1 MSTGSTTLPE
11 NGSPDAAAPRRRLPR
26 LRDARIRSKLALIL
40 VVPIAAVLALA
51 TVRLVDVGSGAY
63 DANQVRSLTTLSSNV
78 SDLTHYLHKERM
90 AAARYLASP
99 TSSRDPYNAQV
110 AVTDGRIT
118 RYSTARAELDDLP
131 AAVQAQLQR
140 IDNHLQTMEATRSEV
155 IERSQMDVAEA
166 VLRYGVI
173 ITDLVAYG
181 DVLGQFAGDGPV
193 ADGLRA
199 GSAFARA
206 KAGTAEQEAVA
217 FATRVSGEQSDE
229 ESSAFVA
236 TQTSQ
241 QEALLSFFL
250 SANPT
255 QRALVERTVTGDAVL
270 LADQVSSELG
280 RSDEAAA
287 SVTAEAASHA
297 IGAVVDLMRWAE
309 QRLEAQLLAD
319 ADAAS
324 SAVAR
329 QAAIEAF
336 LVLLTLVAAVVLA
349 IVLARSLNSSLR
361 RLREGALAVANRDLP
376 DAVARLR
383 DVRNLGDGGAGDIV
397 RQVRDPIQLNT
408 RDEIGQVAQAFNV
421 VHKEAVRI
429 AAEQAALRT
438 SVSAMFLNLARRSQ
452 SLVDRMIGELDQ
464 IERGEEDPK
473 RLAQLFELDHLATR
487 MRRNDEN
494 LLVLAGADSS
504 APRREDALLVDAL
517 RAAQSEVELYNRV
530 EFGTV
535 DTDISITALAVN
547 DVVRLIA
554 ELLDNAT
561 RFSPPNTVVVADG
574 RRIRDYVVVQIE
586 DRGLGMSEQ
595 QMNTLNGRLAQPP
608 GVDVAA
614 FRLMGLAVVGRLA
627 SRYGI
632 RVELRA
638 NIEGG
643 TVAQVILP
651 STIVVL
657 PNRPIEPVR
666 PQRPQALDSGPSR
679 GSWGEPIGALR
690 AGSATATLPAIAP
703 ESWQSRSEQ
712 SSDDRLVRAADTQST
727 PLVPARPA
735 SAPPALAPSALAPS
749 ALAPPAAPAPAAS
762 VPLQAVAAPAE
773 TADAA
778 QTVVTLPALPTRTPQ
793 SALADTTTFE
803 AFPATTGTP
812 TMAYPTLQAAPV
824 VGFVNPDGSTVPAP
838 TRPVSP
844 NPSGWGAAL
853 AAMPSPPPPPAPAPV
868 QERADSPIFREM
880 QASWFRGHDGS
891 EPEEWSM
898 PTAGYAP
905 PPSPVPGAGAPVA
918 PTGQLAGTPSPTTAE
933 QGEADA
939 AGQPGPAVA
948 DDSGAGTAAATR
960 DAAPAPDEVQASP
973 AAAPHPAPSVPVT
986 PASPPP
992 ARPVPT
998 EEPAAPTTTPAETPA
1013 PAPTPVPA
1021 PAAAASAGDGRG
1033 DDDGSATGSRPTVP
1047 RPRKSPEDAWRTAA
1061 DEGWHR
1067 ALAAA
1072 APDSAGTTR
1081 SGLPKR
1087 VPQAQLVPGGVQSGG
1102 ARDQTRRTPDEV
1114 RGLLSAYH
1122 RGVQRGRTAGSVE
1135 AASSVPAPKEND
1147 Q

>member
-1 MSTGSTTLPE
+1 VSTGSTTLPE

-51 TVRLVDVGSGAY
+51 TVRLVDVGTRAY
-63 DANQVRSLTTLSSNV
+63 DADQVQSLTALSADV
-78 SDLTHYLHKERM
+78 SDLTQYLHKERM
-90 AAARYLASP
+90 AAARYLAAP
-99 TSSRDPYNAQV
+99 ATAPAAYNTQV
-110 AVTDGRIT
+110 TVTDARIEKY
-118 RYSTARAELDDLP
+118 RTARQGLQDLP
-131 AAVQAQLQR
+131 GAVQAQLQR
-140 IDNHLQTMEATRSEV
+140 VDNHLQTMDGTRKEV
-155 IERSQMDVAEA
+155 LDREKMDVSEA

-181 DVLGQFAGDGPV
+181 EVLGQYAGDGPV

-217 FATRVSGEQSDE
+217 FATQTADDRSDE

-241 QEALLSFFL
+241 QEALLAFFL
-250 SANPT
+250 SASPA
-255 QRALVERTVTGDAVL
+255 QRSLVDSTVTGDAVI
-270 LADQVSSELG
+270 LADQVSTELSRSGEGEAPSE
-280 RSDEAAA
+280 
-287 SVTAEAASHA
+287 VTAEEAANA

-309 QRLEAQLLAD
+309 VQLEGRLLAD
-319 ADAAS
+319 AADAS
-324 SAVAR
+324 SSVSR
-329 QAAIEAF
+329 QAAVEAI
-336 LVLLTLVAAVVLA
+336 LVLLTLIVA
-349 IVLARSLNSSLR
+349 IVLTILLARSLNSSLR

-383 DVRNLGDGGAGDIV
+383 DVRNLGDGAAGDIV
-397 RQVRDPIQLNT
+397 RQVRDPIQLNS

-530 EFGTV
+530 EFGTI

-574 RRIRDYVVVQIE
+574 RRIRDYVVVQVE
-586 DRGLGMSEQ
+586 DRGLGMSEE
-595 QMNTLNGRLAQPP
+595 QMDGLNRRLAQPP

-657 PNRPIEPVR
+657 PNRPIEPKR
-666 PQRPQALDSGPSR
+666 PQRAPQPIESGPSR
-679 GSWGEPIGALR
+679 GSWGEPISTAR

-703 ESWQSRSEQ
+703 EPWQQRSEP
-712 SSDDRLVRAADTQST
+712 SADDRLIRAAAAAAP
-727 PLVPARPA
+727 PLPAPPA
-735 SAPPALAPSALAPS
+735 PPLPAPPAPALPAPSMSAPSVADPSVSAPPAVVAATVVAPTEVTRPALSSRSTGFNAPAVLSAL
-749 ALAPPAAPAPAAS
+749 PAAVAPVTRDRPDVVEEAAATGGPIIS
-762 VPLQAVAAPAE
+762 P
-773 TADAA
+773 
-778 QTVVTLPALPTRTPQ
+778 TV
-793 SALADTTTFE
+793 
-803 AFPATTGTP
+803 
-812 TMAYPTLQAAPV
+812 AYPTLQANPV
-824 VGFVNPDGSTVPAP
+824 VGFVNPDGTVVPSSTSPAGAN
-838 TRPVSP
+838 T
-844 NPSGWGAAL
+844 SGWGAAL
-853 AAMPSPPPPPAPAPV
+853 AAMPSPPPPPAPAPAPD
-868 QERADSPIFREM
+868 RADSPIFSEM
-880 QASWFRGHDGS
+880 QVRWFQGHDGAN
-891 EPEEWSM
+891 PEEWSM

-905 PPSPVPGAGAPVA
+905 PPSPVPGGGAVGVPTTGTGHGPTAPQGAPAPVAAPAPVPVTAPTSAPVTPPAPVA
-918 PTGQLAGTPSPTTAE
+918 P
-933 QGEADA
+933 
-939 AGQPGPAVA
+939 PA
-948 DDSGAGTAAATR
+948 
-960 DAAPAPDEVQASP
+960 
-973 AAAPHPAPSVPVT
+973 
-986 PASPPP
+986 
-992 ARPVPT
+992 
-998 EEPAAPTTTPAETPA
+998 
-1013 PAPTPVPA
+1013 PVPA
-1021 PAAAASAGDGRG
+1021 PIAEAAPAADESGRPE
-1033 DDDGSATGSRPTVP
+1033 APAVP
-1047 RPRKSPEDAWRTAA
+1047 RPRRSPEDGWRTAA

-1072 APDSAGTTR
+1072 APDSNGTTR

-1087 VPQAQLVPGGVQSGG
+1087 VPQAQLVPGGVQSNGP
-1102 ARDQTRRTPDEV
+1102 RDQTRRTPDEV

-1122 RGVQRGRTAGSVE
+1122 RGVQRGRTAGTAE
-1135 AASSVPAPKEND
+1135 TADPDLAPKENE